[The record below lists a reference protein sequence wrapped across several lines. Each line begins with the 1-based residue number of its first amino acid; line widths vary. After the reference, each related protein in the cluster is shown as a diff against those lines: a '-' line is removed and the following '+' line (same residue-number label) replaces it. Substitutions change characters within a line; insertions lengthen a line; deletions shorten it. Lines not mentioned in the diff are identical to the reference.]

1 MMWSIT
7 TCRTLYVNVAPNYRS
22 EGRACQVR
30 VLEGPACR
38 VRATLDYPL
47 RFGGHDRH
55 APPNC
60 QSDKTGARRSSSPL
74 ADRIKGVN

>member
-22 EGRACQVR
+22 EGRARRVR

-38 VRATLDYPL
+38 VREILEAALL
-47 RFGGHDRH
+47 SFCESMG
-55 APPNC
+55 
-60 QSDKTGARRSSSPL
+60 
-74 ADRIKGVN
+74 

>member
-30 VLEGPACR
+30 G
-38 VRATLDYPL
+38 ATLDHPL
-47 RFGGHDRH
+47 RFSGHDKH
-55 APPNC
+55 APP